1 MFFEEKLFRVTAKV
15 KYDIV
20 IRRKV
25 SYSQYRILCAGLT
38 VIVFSLYFENLTIC
52 FQNLIDTIS
61 FDLNISE
68 SSHKINYRKISQ
80 SALRSYEKFSHHYN
94 FLNKFVM

>member
-25 SYSQYRILCAGLT
+25 SYSQYRILCAGLMIIVF
-38 VIVFSLYFENLTIC
+38 VIVIVSVAK
-52 FQNLIDTIS
+52 
-61 FDLNISE
+61 LNILFS
-68 SSHKINYRKISQ
+68 
-80 SALRSYEKFSHHYN
+80 KFN
-94 FLNKFVM
+94 

>member
-25 SYSQYRILCAGLT
+25 SYSQYRILCAGLMI
-38 VIVFSLYFENLTIC
+38 IVFVIAIFRKH
-52 FQNLIDTIS
+52 
-61 FDLNISE
+61 NILFS
-68 SSHKINYRKISQ
+68 
-80 SALRSYEKFSHHYN
+80 KFN
-94 FLNKFVM
+94 